1 MQPTSLFS
9 LATATRGEIVGTV
22 DQSLML
28 SRVEID
34 SRRVQPGDLF
44 WALRGERHDAHDF
57 LFDVFHRGASA
68 AVIRHDRLEPFRAA
82 WLAEFQDRP
91 LPALVAVLDT
101 LAALADFAR
110 WYRSRQEALV
120 IGVTGSFGKTTTRE
134 MIHAVLSAGH
144 AGIRSLKN
152 FNNHF
157 GLPLSLL
164 ELDSR
169 HEFAVLEMG
178 ASAVGEIAALCD
190 IARPEVGV
198 ITGIGL
204 AHVEGFGSPER
215 IVLGKG
221 ELLEALPRTGFA
233 VLPGDDPITRGM
245 AHRTH
250 CPAIF
255 VGEAEDNHV
264 RATQVHVTN
273 QRLTFNVGQT
283 RYAVPVSGR
292 HFLTA
297 ALSAIAI
304 AREVGLTPE
313 QIATGLENFHA
324 VAGRC
329 QILTIGPWTVID
341 DSYNA
346 NPTSM
351 RAACEM
357 LRDWQGANKR
367 LLIVG
372 DMLELG
378 EHSEQAHA
386 EIGRVAASANIDGLL
401 AFGPRAA
408 QVVTAALAA
417 GLRPQRVAQC
427 ETFDILL
434 TVLDCV
440 LEPGDV
446 LLIKG
451 SRGMRM
457 ERVIDWLRNTGL
469 VTRGWGLETK
479 PTTSQAIVSQVLPIS
494 EASLP
499 HHAIHQPLTPNP

>member
-1 MQPTSLFS
+1 MQPTSLIS
-9 LATATRGEIVGTV
+9 LATATRGEIVGFAEPLPPLT
-22 DQSLML
+22 
-28 SRVEID
+28 RVEID

-57 LFDVFHRGASA
+57 LLDVFRRGASA
-68 AVIRHDRLEPFRAA
+68 AVIRRDRLEQFGVA
-82 WLAEFQDRP
+82 WLAEARDRP
-91 LPALVAVLDT
+91 LPAMVVVPDT
-101 LAALADFAR
+101 LVALADFAR
-110 WYRSRQEALV
+110 WYRTQQDALV

-134 MIHAVLSAGH
+134 LIHAALSAGH
-144 AGIRSLKN
+144 TGVRSLKN

-164 ELDSR
+164 ELDAS

-221 ELLEALPRTGFA
+221 ELLEALPRSGFA
-233 VLPGDDPITRGM
+233 VLPGDDAVTRGM
-245 AHRTH
+245 AHRAS
-250 CPAIF
+250 CPVIF
-255 VGEAEDNHV
+255 VGEAEENHV
-264 RATQVHVTN
+264 RATNVQVAN
-273 QRLTFNVGQT
+273 QRLAFAVGQT
-283 RYAVPVSGR
+283 RYSVPVSGR

-297 ALSAIAI
+297 ALTAIAI

-313 QIATGLENFHA
+313 QIATGLADFQPAE
-324 VAGRC
+324 GRC
-329 QILTIGPWTVID
+329 QILPIGPWTVID

-351 RAACEM
+351 RAACET

-378 EHSEQAHA
+378 QHSEQAHA
-386 EIGRVAASANIDGLL
+386 DLGRVAAAAHIDGLL
-401 AFGPRAA
+401 ALGSHAGL
-408 QVVTAALAA
+408 VVHAALAA
-417 GLRPQRVAQC
+417 GMRPQRVAQC
-427 ETFDILL
+427 DTLDLLL
-434 TVLDCV
+434 TVLDCL

-457 ERVIDWLRNTGL
+457 ERVIDWLRRQASG
-469 VTRGWGLETK
+469 VGGQGVEEPHSVSSPHCFPTRDFPHL
-479 PTTSQAIVSQVLPIS
+479 
-494 EASLP
+494 ASRP
-499 HHAIHQPLTPNP
+499 